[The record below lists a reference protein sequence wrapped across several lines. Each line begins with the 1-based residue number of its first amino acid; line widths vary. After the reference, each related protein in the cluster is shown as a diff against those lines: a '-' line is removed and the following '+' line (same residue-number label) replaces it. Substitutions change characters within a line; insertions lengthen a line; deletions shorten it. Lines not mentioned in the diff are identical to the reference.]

1 MSFQAKIT
9 RDEVSPSFAKLGA
22 ALHSLGPILD
32 KVGLEVVSIAQQSF
46 TNASLRV
53 TPWAPKRDGSP
64 ATLIQSGVLRQ
75 SIRITSIGG
84 TSVAVGSDRIYAAI
98 QQLGGTIV
106 PKPGNK
112 SLVFKSG
119 GVTFFASKV
128 TIPPRPFFPID
139 KAGNLSSLAQQEIAG
154 VLQKALEAYLPGN

>member
-1 MSFQAKIT
+1 MSLQARIT
-9 RDEVSPSFAKLGA
+9 RDDVSPALGKLDA
-22 ALHSLGPILD
+22 ALHSLGPILEA
-32 KVGLEVVSIAQQSF
+32 VGLEVVSITQRAFSDS
-46 TNASLRV
+46 SLRV

-75 SIRITSIGG
+75 SIRITSVSGS
-84 TSVAVGSDRIYAAI
+84 TVAVGSDRIYAAI

-112 SLVFKSG
+112 TLVFKSG
-119 GVTFFASKV
+119 GVTFFAKKV

-139 KAGNLSSLAQQEIAG
+139 KAGNLSSLAQRKIAG
-154 VLQKALEAYLPGN
+154 VLDTALKVYLPGS